1 MEPFRNRVTAQLE
14 RWRLNGLPG
23 HTTLHQQARELA
35 TLRQKGG
42 MAGLWPWRPLMLA
55 ATLDDAI
62 GQGIAVIRHFAAAVG
77 MEVIDLG
84 LCRSPEAILAACRDH
99 RPELLGL
106 TVLQFTS
113 EEELARI
120 GSRRPTECHL
130 VVGGPI
136 FKADPALA
144 GRCGC
149 DFVAQDVAAFLN
161 YLLNTPWDRSEIS

>member
-1 MEPFRNRVTAQLE
+1 
-14 RWRLNGLPG
+14 
-23 HTTLHQQARELA
+23 
-35 TLRQKGG
+35 
-42 MAGLWPWRPLMLA
+42 MAGLWPWVPRMLT

-62 GQGIAVIRHFAAAVG
+62 GQGIAVVRHFAAAVG

-84 LCRSPEAILAACRDH
+84 LCQTCEAILAACRTH
-99 RPELLGL
+99 RPALLGL

-113 EEELARI
+113 EEDLACI
-120 GSRRPTECHL
+120 GSRRPAQCRL

-149 DFVAQDVAAFLN
+149 DFVARDVAAFLN
-161 YLLNTPWDRSEIS
+161 YLLNIHWDRIEMP